1 MYVFLKNI
9 RNTKEHKRFRT
20 YEKIERC
27 GHVGISI
34 DSKVQIAGSISV
46 SDE

>member
-1 MYVFLKNI
+1 MYFRNI
-9 RNTKEHKRFRT
+9 RNTREYGRFRT

-27 GHVGISI
+27 RYLGISI
-34 DSKVQIAGSISV
+34 DSKVQIAGSILV